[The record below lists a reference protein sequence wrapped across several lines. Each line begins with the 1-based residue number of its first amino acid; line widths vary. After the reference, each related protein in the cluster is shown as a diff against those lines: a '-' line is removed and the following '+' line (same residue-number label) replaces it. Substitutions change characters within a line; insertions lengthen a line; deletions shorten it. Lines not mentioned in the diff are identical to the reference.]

1 MGELERI
8 AEQLRRAYDGDAWH
22 GPSVR
27 ATLAGVDARM
37 ATTRHVSSA
46 HTICELVLHMTAWTR
61 EVARRLRLGIAQEPE
76 QGDWPAGAPANDAEW
91 TAMVAALDAANANL
105 LDALAGLRETV
116 LDDRI
121 GDVRDRALGS
131 GVTRYV
137 TLHGLVQHHA
147 YHTGQISLL
156 KKAIGELSR
165 SRHDSEFG

>member
-27 ATLAGVDARM
+27 ATLAGVDART

-76 QGDWPAGAPANDAEW
+76 QGDWPAGAPAKDAEW
-91 TAMVAALDAANANL
+91 TAMVAALDAANADL

>member
-8 AEQLRRAYDGDAWH
+8 SNELRLAYQGDAWH

-27 ATLAGVDARM
+27 AALEGVDARV
-37 ATTRHVSSA
+37 ATTRLRPST

-61 EVARRLRLGIAQEPE
+61 EVARRLTLGIAQEPE
-76 QGDWPAGAPANDAEW
+76 AGDWPPGHPATDAEW
-91 TAMVAALDAANANL
+91 KAIVAAFDAANQEV
-105 LDALAGLRETV
+105 LDAIAHLNEAV
-116 LDDRI
+116 LDERI
-121 GDVRDRALGS
+121 GDARDPALGS

-156 KKAIGELSR
+156 KKAIG
-165 SRHDSEFG
+165 G